1 MKREEKSRRISI
13 IVPERMHRQ
22 LTVIAKKE
30 GASISALVRKAI
42 QQEIDWLVKEELEQ
56 SADKLAPLY
65 ASDPE
70 LTILTVLDGEDPVE
84 NLYGVLSEG
93 PSLTEDLLKE
103 RARDLKKEEAM
114 GRKRTGDD

>member
-1 MKREEKSRRISI
+1 MKRDRKSRRISI

-70 LTILTVLDGEDPVE
+70 LTILTVLDGEDLVE

-103 RARDLKKEEAM
+103 RSRDLKKEEAM
-114 GRKRTGDD
+114 GKERTVDD

>member
-1 MKREEKSRRISI
+1 MKREKKSRRLSI

-30 GASISALVRKAI
+30 GSSVSALVRKAI
-42 QQEIDWLVKEELEQ
+42 QQEIDWLVKEELER
-56 SADKLAPLY
+56 SADELAPLY

-70 LTILTVLDGEDPVE
+70 LTIFLVLDGDDPVE
-84 NLYGVLSEG
+84 NLHGVLSDG

-103 RARDLKKEEAM
+103 RSRDLERKEARVNN
-114 GRKRTGDD
+114 GVSDD